1 MSHPVSE
8 KSALVVSAHS
18 ADFVWRAGGAIALH
32 ALQGYQVHVVCLSFG
47 ERGESAKLWRKGNM
61 TEEAVKQVRREE
73 AQAAAA
79 ILGASVEFF
88 DIGDYPLRADKETL
102 FRLADVYR
110 RIQPHFV
117 LTHSLH
123 DPYNYDHPLASHL
136 AQEARIIARAEGYR
150 PGEKI
155 VAAPPGLLF
164 RTAPAGAVQLET
176 RCVTGHHRRLGE
188 KVSGH
193 SVHAGSGAS
202 VGILHPRGAAARGAG
217 QAQYRHHGRAR
228 YRSRRSLPEHL
239 PPRNGEPGMNLI
251 NKKGLVIR
259 HLPRHDEAVLRRCEA
274 AGVAT
279 LHEAWD
285 RQGLMGPAI
294 RPIQQGVSRAGN
306 AVTVLVTPG
315 DNWMFHVAVEQCRAG
330 DILVV
335 APTSPCGDG
344 FFGDLLA
351 TSLQSRGVVGLVGD
365 IGIRDSQTLREMGF
379 AVWSRQVYAQGTVK
393 ESLGSVNVP
402 VICAGQLVQPGD
414 VVVADDDGVVVLPH
428 ARVRDVLHKAE
439 ARMSNELAKRE
450 RMRNGELGLD
460 IYAMRPRLAEKGLR
474 YYDRADEVEE

>member
-117 LTHSLH
+117 LTHSLQ
-123 DPYNYDHPLASHL
+123 DPYNYDHPLASIWRRKRGL
-136 AQEARIIARAEGYR
+136 SPRQRAIAPVR
-150 PGEKI
+150 KI
-155 VAAPPGLLF
+155 SLLPGLLF

-188 KVSGH
+188 KSIRPFSACRVRSICGNTTPAWRC
-193 SVHAGSGAS
+193 SAGVQAKRNI
-202 VGILHPRGAAARGAG
+202 GITAARDIV
-217 QAQYRHHGRAR
+217 HGEAFQ
-228 YRSRRSLPEHL
+228 SIF
-239 PPRNGEPGMNLI
+239 PPRNGEPGMNLL

-274 AGVAT
+274 AGVA
-279 LHEAWD
+279 D
-285 RQGLMGPAI
+285 
-294 RPIQQGVSRAGN
+294 
-306 AVTVLVTPG
+306 
-315 DNWMFHVAVEQCRAG
+315 
-330 DILVV
+330 
-335 APTSPCGDG
+335 AP
-344 FFGDLLA
+344 
-351 TSLQSRGVVGLVGD
+351 
-365 IGIRDSQTLREMGF
+365 
-379 AVWSRQVYAQGTVK
+379 
-393 ESLGSVNVP
+393 
-402 VICAGQLVQPGD
+402 
-414 VVVADDDGVVVLPH
+414 
-428 ARVRDVLHKAE
+428 
-439 ARMSNELAKRE
+439 
-450 RMRNGELGLD
+450 
-460 IYAMRPRLAEKGLR
+460 
-474 YYDRADEVEE
+474 

>member
-1 MSHPVSE
+1 M
-8 KSALVVSAHS
+8 
-18 ADFVWRAGGAIALH
+18 
-32 ALQGYQVHVVCLSFG
+32 
-47 ERGESAKLWRKGNM
+47 
-61 TEEAVKQVRREE
+61 KQVRREE

-117 LTHSLH
+117 LTHSLQ

-136 AQEARIIARAEGYR
+136 AQEARIIAQAEGYR

-155 VAAPPGLLF
+155 VAAPPVYCFEPHQPEQCNWKPDVLLDI
-164 RTAPAGAVQLET
+164 TAVWEKKYQAIQCMQGQEHLWEYYTRVALQRGVQAK
-176 RCVTGHHRRLGE
+176 RNI
-188 KVSGH
+188 
-193 SVHAGSGAS
+193 
-202 VGILHPRGAAARGAG
+202 GITAARDIV
-217 QAQYRHHGRAR
+217 HGEAFQ
-228 YRSRRSLPEHL
+228 SIF
-239 PPRNGEPGMNLI
+239 PRVTENLL

-335 APTSPCGDG
+335 APTAPCGDG